1 MLIRL
6 FHGDCVDR
14 MAQMPEGSLD
24 AVVCD
29 PPYGLEFM
37 GRTWDKLDWQAGGGF
52 SGPGIG
58 DRQTAWPSF
67 GASSPFG
74 TANPTCA
81 VCGGRLRGV
90 KKCAC
95 EKPDWKVKGQAA
107 EKQQSGQMQQ
117 AWHARWVAE
126 AYRVLA
132 PGGVLKA
139 FGGSRT
145 SHRLAAAMEQ
155 VGFVEVGLEAWGYGS
170 GFPKSHNVSVAI
182 DKMKGLER
190 KVVGSKRGVRGADGT
205 GHEKAMPG
213 KAVGVKQV
221 SVEVPLT
228 AAASP
233 EAEAWEGWG
242 TALKPAW
249 EPVVVGRKPVV

>member
-1 MLIRL
+1 MAIRL
-6 FHGDCVDR
+6 LHGDCVDR

-24 AVVCD
+24 AIVSD

-67 GASSPFG
+67 GSSSPFG
-74 TANPTCA
+74 AANPTCA
-81 VCGGRLRGV
+81 SCGGRLRGE
-90 KKCAC
+90 KKCSCA
-95 EKPDWKVKGQAA
+95 EPDWKVKGQPV
-107 EKQQSGQMQQ
+107 ERNRSGQAQQ

-126 AYRVLA
+126 AYRVLQ

-145 SHRLAAAMEQ
+145 AHRLAAAMEE
-155 VGFVEVGLEAWGYGS
+155 VGFIDISLEAWGYGS
-170 GFPKSHNVSVAI
+170 GFPKSHNVAVYLDRMLTEGKSRQI
-182 DKMKGLER
+182 LRHG
-190 KVVGSKRGVRGADGT
+190 VGNLNGKFAEAAVGFESQSKRHIIQT
-205 GHEKAMPG
+205 
-213 KAVGVKQV
+213 
-221 SVEVPLT
+221 EV
-228 AAASP
+228 AKS
-233 EAEAWEGWG
+233 WEGWG